1 MKNVWEKIK
10 NLWSTYKGACIGA
23 IVALLFIWTGL
34 FMALVYL
41 LVIAAGMF
49 VGNYVQLNKDV
60 IKEKYKAF
68 LEMLLKKV
76 D

>member
-1 MKNVWEKIK
+1 MKNVLEKIK

-34 FMALVYL
+34 FTVLVYL
-41 LVIAAGMF
+41 LVIAAGIF

>member
-1 MKNVWEKIK
+1 MKNVLEKLK

-34 FMALVYL
+34 FTILVYALV
-41 LVIAAGMF
+41 IFGGMF
-49 VGNYVQLNKDV
+49 VGNYVQLNKDA
-60 IKEKYKAF
+60 IKGKYKAF
-68 LEMLLKKV
+68 LEMLLNKV

>member
-1 MKNVWEKIK
+1 MKNILEKLK

-23 IVALLFIWTGL
+23 LVALVFIWTGL

-41 LVIAAGMF
+41 LVIFCGMF
-49 VGNYVQLNKDV
+49 IGNYVQLNKDV

-68 LEMLLKKV
+68 LEMLLNKV